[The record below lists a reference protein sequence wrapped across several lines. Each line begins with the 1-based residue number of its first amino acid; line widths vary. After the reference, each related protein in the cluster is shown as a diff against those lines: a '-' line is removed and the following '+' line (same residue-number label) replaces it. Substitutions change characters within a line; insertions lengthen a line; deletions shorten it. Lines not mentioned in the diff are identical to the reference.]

1 MDIVLQNVSK
11 SYAGRQVLRDFSG
24 RIKDGSI
31 CAVLAPSGVGKTTLL
46 RLILELEKPDS
57 GIISGIPAKKAAL
70 FQEDRLCPNLSVPA
84 NIRMAV
90 PKASKGEIQSILTE
104 LGLADSLTKPASA
117 LSGGMARRAAL
128 ARALLSG
135 GALMTL
141 DEPFTGL
148 DEENRLLAAKA
159 ILNHRRGRTTIL
171 VTHRHEDLELLGV
184 EQVISLPTE

>member
-1 MDIVLQNVSK
+1 
-11 SYAGRQVLRDFSG
+11 
-24 RIKDGSI
+24 
-31 CAVLAPSGVGKTTLL
+31 
-46 RLILELEKPDS
+46 
-57 GIISGIPAKKAAL
+57 
-70 FQEDRLCPNLSVPA
+70 
-84 NIRMAV
+84 MAV

-135 GALMTL
+135 GGLLTL

-159 ILNHRRGRTTIL
+159 ILTHRRGRTTIL

-184 EQVISLPTE
+184 EQTIQLEAE

>member
-11 SYAGRQVLRDFSG
+11 SYAGRQVLRDVSC
-24 RIKDGSI
+24 RIREGAI
-31 CAVLAPSGVGKTTLL
+31 CAVLAPSGAGKTTLL

-57 GIISGIPAKKAAL
+57 GVLSGIPAKKAAL
-70 FQEDRLCPNLSVPA
+70 FQEDRLCPNLSVTA

-184 EQVISLPTE
+184 EQIIQLEAE

>member
-11 SYAGRQVLRDFSG
+11 SYAGRQVLRDISC
-24 RIKDGSI
+24 RIREGAI

-90 PKASKGEIQSILTE
+90 PKASKEEIQSILTE
-104 LGLADSLTKPASA
+104 LGLADSLTKPTSA

-128 ARALLSG
+128 ARALLGSG
-135 GALMTL
+135 ELLTL

-148 DEENRLLAAKA
+148 DEENRLLAAKT
-159 ILNHRRGRTTIL
+159 ILTHRRGRTTIL

-184 EQVISLPTE
+184 EQIIQLEAE

>member
-11 SYAGRQVLRDFSG
+11 SYARRQVLRDISCQ
-24 RIKDGSI
+24 IKEGTI
-31 CAVLAPSGVGKTTLL
+31 CAVLAPSGMGKTTLL

-57 GIISGIPAKKAAL
+57 GVLSGIPTKKAAL
-70 FQEDRLCPNLSVPA
+70 FQEDRLCPNLSIPA
-84 NIRMAV
+84 NIRMAI
-90 PKASKGEIQSILTE
+90 PRASKGEIQSVLTE

-128 ARALLSG
+128 ARALLSD
-135 GALMTL
+135 GALLTL

-148 DEENRLLAAKA
+148 DEENRLLAIQA
-159 ILNHRRGRTTIL
+159 ILTHRRGRTTIL
-171 VTHRHEDLELLGV
+171 VTHRHEDLEQLGV

>member
-11 SYAGRQVLRDFSG
+11 SYAGRQVLRAFSC
-24 RIKDGSI
+24 RIREGAI
-31 CAVLAPSGVGKTTLL
+31 CAVLAPSGMGKTTLL

-57 GIISGIPAKKAAL
+57 GVLSGIPAKKAAL
-70 FQEDRLCPNLSVPA
+70 FQEDRLCPNLSIPA
-84 NIRMAV
+84 NIRMAI
-90 PKASKGEIQSILTE
+90 PRASKGEIQLILTE

-128 ARALLSG
+128 ARALLSD
-135 GALMTL
+135 GALLTL

-148 DEENRLLAAKA
+148 DEENRLLAIQT
-159 ILNHRRGRTTIL
+159 ILRHRRGRTTIL
-171 VTHRHEDLELLGV
+171 VTHRHEDLEQLGV

>member
-11 SYAGRQVLRDFSG
+11 SYAGRQVLRDISC
-24 RIKDGSI
+24 RIPEGAI

-104 LGLADSLTKPASA
+104 LGLGDSLTKPVSA

-128 ARALLSG
+128 ARALLGSG
-135 GALMTL
+135 ELLTL

-184 EQVISLPTE
+184 EQIIQLEAE